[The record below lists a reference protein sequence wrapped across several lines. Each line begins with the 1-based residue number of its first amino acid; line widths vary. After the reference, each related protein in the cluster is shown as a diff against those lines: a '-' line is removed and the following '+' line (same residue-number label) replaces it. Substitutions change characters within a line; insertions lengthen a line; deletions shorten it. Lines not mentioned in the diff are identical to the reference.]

1 MEKCFG
7 DLQFLLDEFAKL
19 EVVVSPAPEG
29 ERITNTNFHA

>member
-19 EVVVSPAPEG
+19 EIVVSPLPEG
-29 ERITNTNFHA
+29 ERHRVSV